1 MTDDW
6 VAFRH
11 CRAARQLVVT
21 GTDAWDDIIPI
32 LFGVAAGVLLRN
44 RGICVLHGS
53 AVAHCGGAVAVL
65 GPSGAGK
72 STLVGAL
79 VGKGA
84 RLVPD
89 GPIVAERRGGGCAVH
104 PGACPPGPGRDAAEW
119 AAR

>member
-53 AVAHCGGAVAVL
+53 AVAHCGGAGAPL
-65 GPSGAGK
+65 GPSGPGK
-72 STLVGAL
+72 STLDGA
-79 VGKGA
+79 VMAKGA
-84 RLVPD
+84 PPPPPEL
-89 GPIVAERRGGGCAVH
+89 IF
-104 PGACPPGPGRDAAEW
+104 PPGL
-119 AAR
+119 AARCARSPRPFLPAPAT